1 MFRFLFCKIARDNE
15 CMRMFDWILAKSLH
29 KEAGGVW
36 SEDIRRAVS
45 ERFSIVDAK
54 ILVTEVTDDQVAEF
68 NTFCT
73 DVGISK
79 AEMNL
84 IGLIIVGCHVKHHEL
99 GDPNSPLT
107 VLVSSAPAYEEL
119 FSRCGYY
126 ETKSTR
132 FLAYISHA
140 QTWATKTLGNI
151 TLYPPERLKLFSAR
165 LACFYQAIAVNI
177 AQSQQHG
184 TALFKVKS
192 VVEIAERY
200 AGVKGMSA
208 EELQDL
214 HDNIRAARR
223 RGGATTAG
231 MRCEG
236 LDFWDRSR
244 KTTIYMH

>member
-1 MFRFLFCKIARDNE
+1 M
-15 CMRMFDWILAKSLH
+15 H

-54 ILVTEVTDDQVAEF
+54 ILVTEVTDDHVAEF
-68 NTFCT
+68 NTFCA

-99 GDPNSPLT
+99 GDPDSPLT

-126 ETKSTR
+126 ETRSTR

-165 LACFYQAIAVNI
+165 LACFYQAIAVDQHTNTHQVSL
-177 AQSQQHG
+177 AQFSPRLNVG
-184 TALFKVKS
+184 LSSCFAF
-192 VVEIAERY
+192 
-200 AGVKGMSA
+200 GMHSG
-208 EELQDL
+208 LSL
-214 HDNIRAARR
+214 RR
-223 RGGATTAG
+223 RW
-231 MRCEG
+231 E
-236 LDFWDRSR
+236 F
-244 KTTIYMH
+244 